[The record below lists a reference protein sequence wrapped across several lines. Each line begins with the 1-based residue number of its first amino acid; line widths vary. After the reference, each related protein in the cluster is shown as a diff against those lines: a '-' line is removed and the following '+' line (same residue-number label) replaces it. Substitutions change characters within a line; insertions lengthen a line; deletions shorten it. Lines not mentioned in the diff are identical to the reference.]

1 MTITAD
7 SPDRAAHIVARLFQL
22 AQTRP
27 HDLALTTVNAEGE
40 RAFTYAELAD
50 AVRTL
55 AARLQQRHAPGARVL
70 LLLDNDHHYVIAFF
84 ACLAAGLIAVPLH
97 RPESMRQ
104 QHLQR
109 LAGIADDAGATCWLV
124 TAAVRDALQ
133 AAAAPLAGQATML
146 AVDAPQAGEGVF
158 REHAIAPADV
168 AFLQYTSGSTS
179 RPKGVMVTHANLMAN
194 EAAIEERLGV
204 RSDDVFV
211 SWLPLYHDMGLIG
224 GLLQPL
230 YRGIPVVLMSPAF
243 FLERPMRW
251 LEAIAR
257 HRGTIS
263 GGPDFAYR
271 LCVDRIRGERAAG
284 LDLSSWRVAFSGAE
298 PVRHDTLQEFIDSFG
313 KIGFAA
319 DAVYPCYGLAESTLL
334 VTGGQRGRG
343 MQVTAFDAEG
353 LRQGRADAIEAID
366 TIDVIDAAPQA
377 VHLVACGIS
386 PTGHALRIADPATG
400 AALADG
406 QVGEIWAAGP
416 SIAAGYWRR
425 PDDSAHAFVEL
436 DGQRWLRTGDL
447 GFCRAGALF
456 VTGRSK
462 DMIIVRG
469 QNVYPQDIERAIES
483 EVELARKGRVAAFA
497 IPRQWHPQGVEGIG
511 VALEISRGVQ
521 KMVAPQQ
528 LVEALQEC
536 IVQTCNEAAS
546 VIVLLNPGAL
556 PKTSSGK
563 LQRSACRD
571 GWRTQSL
578 DAYAIQ
584 AFGRLQGGAGQTPAV
599 SPAAAGDSPDTAA
612 LRTLWERVM
621 HTPALAGQSHFF
633 RQGGNSLKA
642 VQLAA
647 AIGEHWQ
654 IDFPVRLIF
663 EYPQLEQLAQQ
674 LQTVRQNA
682 PRQAPAVIA
691 ALTETQRQAGL
702 PLSPA
707 QHSLWTTWQLAP
719 DSPAYNMP
727 GILHLQGAL
736 DVAALRRSLDDL
748 VARHAIL
755 RTVYRVQSD
764 GMPVQLALPAR
775 PGILEVLGDMSVDA
789 TQARAWLEQRA
800 RLAFALAQEIP
811 LRACLVRIDEQ
822 RHALGITLHHIAA
835 DGQSLPVLLQDLCAL
850 YASHSQGQPLPAA
863 PELQFSDYTVWR
875 QQQLDSAE
883 IARQFDYW
891 RTQLGSEHEALP
903 LPDGRRQT
911 CSEEGLPEARHA
923 FTLPADITRA
933 LRELCAAQGCSLYM
947 GMLALLD
954 LVLYRA
960 TGCSDLRV
968 GAPMAERSHPQT
980 RAMIAYLLN
989 LQVLR
994 TRLDSRLGFDALL
1007 RQVRETVLAA
1017 RQHQD
1022 VSFDMVVQALQ
1033 PERQPHVHPLCQV
1046 KCTEREAL
1054 PVWQAGA
1061 LSLQLEELSGGEAH
1075 FDLSLDFSLEGEE
1088 LRCLFAYAS
1097 TRWTQEEIGQM
1108 AVALGGFAAQVCA
1121 APALPLGRLSWPAA
1135 PAPLLAPP
1143 AECAAIDSQGDVIAL
1158 WLAHAG
1164 RAPQALAV
1172 ADERVSLNAQQ
1183 LRAQVEQ
1190 LARRMRALGVRAEDR
1205 VAIASG
1211 RQAEFVVAVLACLRA
1226 GACYVPLDPQL
1237 PDERLAYQLAD
1248 SGACLLLA
1256 TPEAARLRSLPGAPA
1271 QYLAI
1276 PSATVSAEEPT
1287 TLQEDWPAAHPQQ
1300 AAYLIYTS
1308 GSTGR
1313 PKGVAVSRGALG
1325 NYVQALLAR
1334 LALPPGVRSMAMA
1347 STVAADL
1354 GHTTFFGALCSGRAL
1369 QLLPAEAAFDPA
1381 QFAAFMQERAV
1392 DVLKIVPSH
1401 LQALLQSA
1409 QAAQILPRH
1418 TLVVGG
1424 ESTSPALL
1432 QHICA
1437 LRPDC
1442 RVVNHYGPTET
1453 TVGVLTQLLGADQ
1466 PLPLPLGQ
1474 PLAQLSLQV
1483 LDADLNPVPRGAA
1496 GELYIGGAGLARG
1509 YHGKPGATAERF
1521 IADPAGRG
1529 ARLYRSGDKVRLDR
1543 AGRLVFLGRIDD
1555 QVKIRGYRVEPQ
1567 EIGAVL
1573 RTQAGVS
1580 AAEVLAVPGPEE
1592 RLQLCAYVVG
1602 SADPAVLRSALAARL
1617 PDYMVPAHFVALAQ
1631 LPLTA
1636 NGKID
1641 RKALP
1646 LPQEGSQGSA
1656 ELPRQDSPQE
1666 GAESVIA
1673 AIWEEVLGVAQVS
1686 RHDNFFALGG
1696 DSILTLKIVA
1706 RLRKAGWRITP
1717 RQLMQTQDLA
1727 AAAALAVPLEAQG
1740 SAPAAALAA
1749 AAEGP
1754 RPLPL
1759 TPIQQ
1764 WFFQHHAQPPAHWN
1778 QSVQLEGPADTP
1790 VDRLR
1795 HAVDQLGH
1803 LHEALR
1809 LRFRRSDAGAWQQTV
1824 APHAGECFEA
1834 QQVADA
1840 AAQQAAIARA
1850 QRSLDLSQGPLWR
1863 ALWLTRPRQSH
1874 GMLVLIAHHLVVDG
1888 VSWRI
1893 LLEDLLNLLQ
1903 GAALHES
1910 SSGFGA
1916 WASAVAA
1923 ARLSTAEQAHWQAL
1937 ASTGDEDLPCTPAH
1951 SVGKRADNTIARSA
1965 REAVVLDRAS
1975 TAFLLGEAHAAYRTR
1990 INDILL
1996 AAAAQTLCE
2005 WAQRDRILI
2014 EVEAHGR
2021 EELPGTS
2028 GDAPDL
2034 SRTVGWFTALCPVQL
2049 TVSDSAPAILLT
2061 QTKEQLRQ
2069 WPGQGLGYGLWC
2081 SQSGQAGVQPQVS
2094 FNYLGRFDA
2103 LPEASGWQML
2113 PRTAA
2118 LADLERDPASLRRC
2132 LLDLTA
2138 MVANGQLH
2146 LECLYCSALHQQPEI
2161 AAFLQQYLQNLRA
2174 LLAHCAEV
2182 RGLATPSDF
2191 PLARLQQS
2199 QLDTLMHSLPAERVA
2214 DLYPLSP
2221 MQAGLLFHAMLAPQ
2235 GGAYL
2240 NQLQVRLHRLEVARF
2255 RQAWQTVLERHDIL
2269 RSGFLVHSDQPL
2281 QWVAQHAMLAIDEYD
2296 WRQRPDLDSALQAL
2310 AATEHARGVDLQH
2323 PPLMRL
2329 SLVRVTD
2336 QVHHLIWTRH
2346 HLLLDGWSTQQLI
2359 GEVLR
2364 LYRGAVLPTPTLR
2377 YRDYIAWL
2385 QQQDRS
2391 SAEQF
2396 WRAQLAG
2403 IEGPTSLVN
2412 ALPPLQQPGRGQ
2424 GSCHATLDLLA
2435 TARLQSFA
2443 REHQCTLNTLVQAA
2457 WSLVLARYCGQ
2468 STVVFGATVAGR
2480 PSELEGAEDLLGL
2493 FINTV
2498 PIVIRLQPEMTVQT
2512 LLQTLQASNLAVR
2525 EFDGTPL
2532 YDIQAWAGR
2541 AGQSLF
2547 DSILVFENYP
2557 LDLALQAEQQQGLRL
2572 EVLHNREE
2580 THYPLTLI
2588 ATLTERLQLEW
2599 RYDAALIAPAS
2610 AQALRQLTESL
2621 LLQLA
2626 GHLHRPLAEL
2636 ACQSPAEQAAMLALS
2651 RNPQV
2656 HEAGNVLALIEAQ
2669 VQAHPKRAALR
2680 VPHTG
2685 QTL

>member
-7 SPDRAAHIVARLFQL
+7 SPDRATHIVARLFQL

-27 HDLALTTVNAEGE
+27 HDLALTTVKAEGE
-40 RAFTYAELAD
+40 RAFSYLELAD
-50 AVRTL
+50 ATRTL
-55 AARLQQRHAPGARVL
+55 AAHLQQHHAPGERVL

-109 LAGIADDAGATCWLV
+109 LSGIAEDAGAACWLV
-124 TAAVRDALQ
+124 TSAVRDALQ
-133 AAAAPLAGQATML
+133 AAAAPLAGQAPML

-158 REHAIAPADV
+158 REHPIAPADV

-179 RPKGVMVTHANLMAN
+179 QPKGVMVTHANLMAN

-204 RSDDVFV
+204 GSDDVFV

-243 FLERPMRW
+243 FLERPVRW
-251 LEAIAR
+251 LEAISR

-271 LCVDRIRGERAAG
+271 LCVDRIGGERAAG

-298 PVRHDTLQEFIDSFG
+298 PVRHDTLQAFIDRFG
-313 KIGFAA
+313 QIGFAA

-334 VTGGQRGRG
+334 VTGGRRGQG
-343 MQVTAFDAEG
+343 MQVAAFEAEG
-353 LRQGRADAIEAID
+353 LRQGRADV
-366 TIDVIDAAPQA
+366 IDVIAPAAQA

-386 PTGHALRIADPATG
+386 PAGHALRIADPATG
-400 AALADG
+400 AALAEG
-406 QVGEIWAAGP
+406 LVGEIWAAGP

-425 PDDSAHAFVEL
+425 PHDSDHAFVEQE
-436 DGQRWLRTGDL
+436 GQRWLRTGDL

-469 QNVYPQDIERAIES
+469 QNVYPQDIERAIER
-483 EVELARKGRVAAFA
+483 EVELTRKGRVAAFA
-497 IPRQWHPQGVEGIG
+497 IPRQWHPQGIEGIG
-511 VALEISRGVQ
+511 VALEISRSVQ

-563 LQRSACRD
+563 LQRSACRE
-571 GWRTQSL
+571 GWHTQSL
-578 DAYAIQ
+578 DAYAIL
-584 AFGRLQGGAGQTPAV
+584 AFGHLQGGTQPTPTTA
-599 SPAAAGDSPDTAA
+599 PATRGDSPDTAT
-612 LRTLWERVM
+612 LRSLWESVM

-633 RQGGNSLKA
+633 RQGGNSLQA

-647 AIGEHWQ
+647 AIGEQWQ

-663 EYPQLEQLAQQ
+663 EYPQLEQLAEQ
-674 LQTVRQNA
+674 LQALRQNA
-682 PRQAPAVIA
+682 PRRPAVVMA
-691 ALTETQRQAGL
+691 GLNESQRQAGL
-702 PLSPA
+702 PLSPG
-707 QHSLWTTWQLAP
+707 QHSLWTTWQLDP

-736 DVAALRRSLDDL
+736 DVAALGRSLDDL
-748 VARHAIL
+748 VTRHAIL
-755 RTVYRVQSD
+755 RTVYRVQAD
-764 GMPVQLALPAR
+764 GVPVQLALP
-775 PGILEVLGDMSVDA
+775 PGPGVLEVLGDVSGDA
-789 TQARAWLEQRA
+789 GQARAWLEQRA
-800 RLAFALAQEIP
+800 RLPFALAQEIP

-822 RHALGITLHHIAA
+822 HHALGITLHHIAA
-835 DGQSLPVLLQDLCAL
+835 DGQSLPVLLQELCAL
-850 YASHSQGQPLPAA
+850 YASHRQGQPLPAA
-863 PELQFSDYTVWR
+863 PVRQFSDYVMWR

-883 IARQFDYW
+883 IARQLDYW
-891 RTQLGSEHEALP
+891 RNALGSEHEALP
-903 LPDGRRQT
+903 LPEGRRQA
-911 CSEEGLPEARHA
+911 SPGEGLPEARHA
-923 FTLPADITRA
+923 FTLPTDISRA
-933 LRELCAAQGCSLYM
+933 LRALCAAQGCSLYM

-960 TGCSDLRV
+960 TCCSDLRV

-980 RAMIAYLLN
+980 RTMIGYLLN

-1007 RQVRETVLAA
+1007 RQVRATVLAA

-1033 PERQPHVHPLCQV
+1033 PQRQSHVHPLCQV

-1054 PVWQAGA
+1054 PVWQADA
-1061 LSLQLEELSGGEAH
+1061 LSLQLEELSAGQAH
-1075 FDLSLDFSLEGEE
+1075 FDLSLDFSLAGEE
-1088 LRCLFAYAS
+1088 LHCLFASAS

-1108 AVALGGFAAQVCA
+1108 ADALARFARQVCA
-1121 APALPLGRLSWPAA
+1121 APTSPLGQLPWPTA
-1135 PAPLLAPP
+1135 PAPLAAPQT
-1143 AECAAIDSQGDVIAL
+1143 ECAAIDREGDVIAL
-1158 WLAHAG
+1158 WLTHAR

-1172 ADERVSLNAQQ
+1172 ADERIHLEAQQ
-1183 LRAQVEQ
+1183 LRTQVEQ
-1190 LARRMRALGVRAEDR
+1190 LARQLRELGVQAEDR
-1205 VAIASG
+1205 VAIASA
-1211 RQAEFVVAVLACLRA
+1211 RQVEFVVAVLACLRA

-1248 SGACLLLA
+1248 SGARLLLT
-1256 TPEAARLRSLPGAPA
+1256 TPEAARLHSLPGAPA
-1271 QYLAI
+1271 HYLTI
-1276 PSATVSAEEPT
+1276 PAATAAVEEAAPG
-1287 TLQEDWPAAHPQQ
+1287 EDWPAVHPQQ

-1313 PKGVAVSRGALG
+1313 PKGVAVSRAALS
-1325 NYVQALLAR
+1325 NYVQALLLR
-1334 LALPPGVRSMAMA
+1334 LALPAEVRSMAMA

-1381 QFAAFMQERAV
+1381 QFAAFMQERRV

-1409 QAAQILPRH
+1409 QATQILPRH

-1432 QHICA
+1432 EQIHGLC
-1437 LRPDC
+1437 PDC

-1453 TVGVLTQLLGADQ
+1453 TVGILTQLLEGDQ

-1474 PLAQLSLQV
+1474 PLAQLRLQV

-1521 IADPAGRG
+1521 IADPAGNG

-1555 QVKIRGYRVEPQ
+1555 QIKIRGYRVEPQ
-1567 EIGAVL
+1567 EIAVVL
-1573 RTQAGVS
+1573 RAQPGVS
-1580 AAEVLAVPGPEE
+1580 AAEVLALPGPEQ

-1602 SADPAVLRSALAARL
+1602 SADPVALRNALAAQL
-1617 PDYMVPAHFVALAQ
+1617 PDYMVPAHFVPLAQ

-1646 LPQEGSQGSA
+1646 LPQEGSQHSTGLSG
-1656 ELPRQDSPQE
+1656 EDSPQE
-1666 GAESVIA
+1666 GVESVIA

-1727 AAAALAVPLEAQG
+1727 AVAALALPLDGQG
-1740 SAPAAALAA
+1740 NAPAAAPAA
-1749 AAEGP
+1749 ATEGP
-1754 RPLPL
+1754 RSWPL

-1764 WFFQHHAQPPAHWN
+1764 WFFRHHAQPPAHWN
-1778 QSVQLEGPADTP
+1778 QSVQLEGPADTS
-1790 VDRLR
+1790 VDRLH
-1795 HAVDQLGH
+1795 HAIDQLGR

-1809 LRFRRSDAGAWQQTV
+1809 LRFHRSDDGVWRQTV
-1824 APHAGECFEA
+1824 APHAGQCFDVRH
-1834 QQVADA
+1834 VADA
-1840 AAQQAAIARA
+1840 AAQAAAIAAA

-1863 ALWLTRPRQSH
+1863 VLWLTQPRQSR

-1903 GAALHES
+1903 GTTPPES
-1910 SSGFGA
+1910 SSGFSA
-1916 WASAVAA
+1916 WAGAVAA
-1923 ARLSTAEQAHWQAL
+1923 ARLSTAEQAHWEAL

-1951 SVGKRADNTIARSA
+1951 GVGMRATNTIGRSA
-1965 REAVVLDRAS
+1965 REAVVLDHDS
-1975 TAFLLGEAHAAYRTR
+1975 TTFLLGPAHAAYRTR

-2005 WAQRDRILI
+2005 WAKRDRILI
-2014 EVEAHGR
+2014 ELEAHGR
-2021 EELPGTS
+2021 EELPGAA
-2028 GDAPDL
+2028 GEAPDL

-2049 TVSDSAPAILLT
+2049 TVTSSAPGILLA

-2069 WPGQGLGYGLWC
+2069 WPGQGQGYGLWR
-2081 SQSGQAGVQPQVS
+2081 SQSGQGGLQPQVS

-2103 LPEASGWQML
+2103 LPETSGWQML

-2118 LADLERDPASLRRC
+2118 QADLERDPASLRRC
-2132 LLDLTA
+2132 LLDFTA
-2138 MVANGQLH
+2138 LVTDGQLH
-2146 LECLYCSALHQQPEI
+2146 LECLYCSALHQQADI
-2161 AAFLQQYLQNLRA
+2161 AALLQQYLHNLRA
-2174 LLAHCAEV
+2174 LLAHCAGV
-2182 RGLATPSDF
+2182 SGRATPSDF
-2191 PLARLQQS
+2191 PLARLQQP
-2199 QLDTLMHSLPAERVA
+2199 QLDHLMQSLPAERVA

-2221 MQAGLLFHAMLAPQ
+2221 MQAGLFFHALLAPQ

-2240 NQLQVRLHRLEVARF
+2240 NQLQVRLHRLDVERF
-2255 RQAWQTVLERHDIL
+2255 RQAWWTVLDRHDIL
-2269 RSGFLVHSDQPL
+2269 RSGFLMQGDQPL
-2281 QWVAQHAMLAIDEYD
+2281 QWVARDAALTIDEHD
-2296 WRQRPDLDSALQAL
+2296 WRQRPDLDCALQAL

-2329 SLVRVTD
+2329 SLVRVDD

-2346 HLLLDGWSTQQLI
+2346 HLLLDGWSSQQLI

-2364 LYRGAVLPTPTLR
+2364 LYRGAILPAPTLR

-2385 QQQDRS
+2385 QQQDRG

-2396 WRAQLAG
+2396 WRAHLAG
-2403 IEGPTSLVN
+2403 VEGPTSLVN
-2412 ALPPLQQPGRGQ
+2412 SLPPLQQPGRGQ
-2424 GSCHATLDLLA
+2424 GSCQATLDLLA
-2435 TARLQSFA
+2435 TAHLQSFA

-2468 STVVFGATVAGR
+2468 STVIFGATVAGR
-2480 PSELEGAEDLLGL
+2480 PDELEGAENLLGL
-2493 FINTV
+2493 FINTL
-2498 PIVIRLQPEMTVQT
+2498 PIVTRLQPEMTVQT
-2512 LLQTLQASNLAVR
+2512 LLQRLQTSNLAVR
-2525 EFDGTPL
+2525 EFDSTPL
-2532 YDIQAWAGR
+2532 YDIQTWAGH

-2599 RYDAALIAPAS
+2599 RYDTARIAPAS
-2610 AQALRQLTESL
+2610 AQALRDLTVSL

-2636 ACQSPAEQAAMLALS
+2636 TWHSRAEQTAMLAWS
-2651 RNPQV
+2651 RNAQV

-2669 VQAHPKRAALR
+2669 AKAHPERPALR
-2680 VPHTG
+2680 VPHT
-2685 QTL
+2685 